1 MEQSANVVLEKVV
14 EILRR
19 DNYRV
24 FHTIP
29 CDIDFC
35 FELLAEHV
43 FQQNPTLLIKIIEN
57 IDNIKSTFVHE
68 LKLLAS
74 LLSALP
80 ILLAKQ
86 NRRDSLQDNV
96 IYNRK
101 DLIAINLRTFENVIQ
116 YPMLPMA
123 IAKKGGFF
131 YDLDGKKMVTLK
143 EEKNLS
149 RKEIA
154 EHLEVT
160 PKAISQYEKSEMRA
174 SADHTKKLE
183 FLLGESIIKPMNF
196 IETVKE
202 FRQEPLRLEKNLE
215 RKTTLKVH
223 NFMCM
228 INEIVED
235 AGFKTFWTR
244 NSPYDLFV
252 YQENEENHEITDYT
266 LVGGAYYDKKMD
278 PNRIILEE
286 TFIGEHLKEQQPK
299 AMIYNDE
306 SVNPKEIQKEKIPY
320 IKPQELKLLDHPQEF
335 KKLIRERMKIKIH
348 WI

>member
-1 MEQSANVVLEKVV
+1 MEQSVNVVLEKVV
-14 EILRR
+14 EILQR

-24 FHTIP
+24 FQTIP

-35 FELLAEHV
+35 FELLADHTL
-43 FQQNPTLLIKIIEN
+43 QQNPTLLIKIIEN
-57 IDNIKSTFVHE
+57 IDNIKSAFIQE

-80 ILLAKQ
+80 ILLASD
-86 NRRDSLQDNV
+86 NRRDPLQDNV

-101 DLIAINLRTFENVIQ
+101 DLIAINLRTFENIIK
-116 YPMLPMA
+116 YPILPLA

-131 YDLDGKKMVTLK
+131 YDLDGQKMITLR
-143 EEKNLS
+143 EKINLS

-183 FLLGESIIKPMNF
+183 GLLGESIIKPMHF
-196 IETVKE
+196 IETVQK
-202 FRQEPLRLEKNLE
+202 FRQEPLRLEKSLE
-215 RKTTLKVH
+215 KKITLKAQ
-223 NFMCM
+223 NFMSL

-252 YQENEENHEITDYT
+252 YQEDDETHEIMDYT

-278 PNRIILEE
+278 PTHILLEE

-320 IKPQELKLLDHPQEF
+320 IRPQELKLLDNPQEF
-335 KKLIRERMKIKIH
+335 KKLIRERTKIKIH
-348 WI
+348 WL